1 MTEYQCLLH
10 LLISFNYFFF
20 TGKYGESPKLPF
32 IPGNEGV
39 AEVLEC
45 GKNVKNVQVGDRV
58 IPIGGLVGTW
68 RTHAIFPN
76 QDLFKVPPNVDN
88 VNAATI
94 IVNPATAFR
103 MLRDFVE
110 LSPGDT
116 VIQNGANSA
125 VGQAVIQLCKIWN
138 LRSVNVIR
146 DRPNV
151 GELKDKLKA
160 LGATEV
166 LTEEEVRITAL
177 FKSKSLP
184 APKLGFNCVGGK
196 SATNVMRH
204 LANKGKLV
212 TYGAMSREPLTIPN
226 SALIFKDIAFHG
238 FWVSRWTKE
247 HTLEE
252 RQKMYSDLFQLMGTG
267 QFAPPSHRFIS
278 LDEYKEAMIQL
289 ADVKGMVGEK
299 ILFDLTR

>member
-1 MTEYQCLLH
+1 MH
-10 LLISFNYFFF
+10 FFIRLCANDLF
-20 TGKYGESPKLPF
+20 VSTGKYGESPKLPF
-32 IPGNEGV
+32 IPGNEAI

-45 GKNVKNVQVGDRV
+45 GKNVKNFQVGDRV

-68 RTHAIFPN
+68 RTHALFPN
-76 QDLFKVPPNVDN
+76 QDVLKVPSNVDN

-94 IVNPATAFR
+94 TVNPATAYR
-103 MLRDFVE
+103 MLRDFVA

-125 VGQAVIQLCKIWN
+125 VGQAVIQLCKVWN
-138 LRSVNVIR
+138 LQSVNVVR
-146 DRPNV
+146 DRPNI
-151 GELKDKLKA
+151 GKLKNKLKS

-166 LTEEEVRITAL
+166 LTEEEVRTTTL
-177 FKSKSLP
+177 FKSKTLP
-184 APKLGFNCVGGK
+184 APKLAFNCVGGK

-204 LANKGKLV
+204 LAENGVLV

-226 SALIFKDIAFHG
+226 SALIFKDIAFRG
-238 FWVSRWTKE
+238 FWISKWSKE

-252 RQKMYSDLFQLMGTG
+252 RQQMYNEIFALMGKG
-267 QFAPPSHRFIS
+267 QFEPPAHRLIS
-278 LDEYKEAMIQL
+278 LDEYKEALIQL